1 MQLTK
6 AAGSFFRFPHN
17 DDERTQNIANL
28 IHIIAF
34 FVLFGVTFLLIQRIV
49 VSIPSQLP
57 PNALV
62 LILMCAAIRLNQ
74 KGKIKSAGSLLMWTL
89 LAFLFY
95 LLIYN
100 DGTHDTA
107 MLAYTAALVF
117 AGIILKRNEFIL
129 YALLAVFTVIIL
141 GAFEIY
147 GVIVNNYS
155 KATNIVDIMDIVL
168 ILTITALSMMSLTG
182 YLIKVYEMKKKN
194 EETLIENTKQL
205 KIIEER
211 FDQVA
216 DSAGEWVWEVNADGL
231 YIYSSKIVGKILGY
245 MPDEIINKKFFHDF
259 LLTADRDYSE
269 NEIITLFS
277 GRKALKEIKAKYV
290 TKTGGVVILQTNGFP
305 HFSDDGKFIGY
316 RGASIDITEKELN
329 LIKLN
334 QFAEI
339 FNRVNYAL
347 YILHLEDKENPLSFS
362 VVYANPVSGKMW
374 GSSGEICIGCKIE
387 EALPF
392 IKDKALYAKFVNVIK
407 EGRFYRD
414 DNFSLTKD
422 NNKQYFT
429 LKVFPLDDNCI
440 SVSFEDITLR
450 KNNEIQLAESQAKL
464 FAIVESTDY
473 PIWSVDCRNF
483 GLISYN
489 HSFISYFREYYE
501 IDVQIGL
508 IPGAIYPEE
517 QAQFWI
523 GLYNRALSEGPYRVE
538 YNTEKNNHT
547 FLLSFNLM
555 KTEGK
560 VFGISVFAEDITERK
575 KAQDALLES
584 EERFRKLVTNIPDT
598 IIQTDAHNTVIF
610 INKDE
615 IKGVPHFNKEKMI
628 GKNIFDFVSKE
639 SMADAM
645 EGIAGRT
652 SQKVGLREYKVIL
665 EGITLEC
672 EINGDVLHNSAGD
685 VTGMVYVVRNISQRK
700 KDEAALRQTLLNF
713 RRIFNHSP
721 YAMVINEL
729 EGDMEI
735 IDINEAYLKLTEFN
749 YGEIINKPAIIVNRR
764 IISKLKDDPF
774 EKSGFLENEEVL
786 FKTKFGKEKYA
797 LISSRIIEYDYKPC
811 ALTVIED
818 ISDKKKV
825 ERELKDSY
833 IRYRALFEYGNDAV
847 FIMDINSFIDCNI
860 KAVELLGAPKDEIIG
875 KSPLAF
881 SPDFQYDRKSSFEKF
896 FDETARNMPVGKV
909 YRFEWKVKHSSGNLF
924 DSEISVT
931 KIILSG
937 REYLQAVMRDISDRK
952 RIENDLEIYRK
963 HLESLVQERT
973 YKLEEV
979 NRLLQNEIIKQ
990 KESEVK
996 VKIAL
1001 EKEKEFSELKSQ
1013 FISTASH
1020 EFRTPLAI
1028 IQSSTELLQRY
1039 GKNWSNEEYNE
1050 QILAIKSN
1058 IADLTKMMNNIL
1070 IISRTETGSI
1080 KFEPQDV
1087 DLYNLCLSL
1096 IENIKYLLADNK
1108 SINFN
1113 YNIKE
1118 NIFKLDEVLLKF
1130 IIQNLLSN
1138 AVKYSF
1144 PDTAIDFEV
1153 NKQNSSLYIKVSDRG
1168 IGIPQEDYN
1177 SLFEPFHRGSNVG
1190 DVKGTGLGM
1199 SIIKRAVEIHKAEIS
1214 FYSEV
1219 NVGTTFLLKI
1229 PVEISKE
1236 ISE

>member
-1 MQLTK
+1 MKLAN
-6 AAGSFFRFPHN
+6 AAVSFFRFPYN
-17 DDERTQNIANL
+17 EDERAQNIANL
-28 IHIIAF
+28 IHIIAV
-34 FVLFGVTFLLIQRIV
+34 FVLFGVTFLLVQRIV

-57 PNALV
+57 LNALV
-62 LILMCAAIRLNQ
+62 LILMCLAIRLNQ
-74 KGKIKSAGSLLMWTL
+74 KGKIKPAGSLLMWTL
-89 LAFLFY
+89 LVFLFY

-129 YALLAVFTVIIL
+129 YTVLAVLSVIIL
-141 GAFEIY
+141 SVFEIF
-147 GVIVNNYS
+147 GIIVNNYS
-155 KATNIVDIMDIVL
+155 KATNIVDIIDIIL
-168 ILTITALSMMSLTG
+168 ILTITALSMMSLTS
-182 YLIKVYEMKKKN
+182 YLVKIYEMKKKN
-194 EETLIENTKQL
+194 EEALIENTKQL

-216 DSAGEWVWEVNADGL
+216 DSAGEWVWEVSADGL
-231 YIYSSKIVGKILGY
+231 YIYSSRIVSKILGY
-245 MPDEIINKKFFHDF
+245 MPDETINKKYFYDF
-259 LLTADRDYSE
+259 LLQANKDDAE
-269 NEIITLFS
+269 NEISTLFAEH
-277 GRKALKEIKAKYV
+277 KVLKEIKAKYV
-290 TKTGGVVILQTNGFP
+290 TKTGGIVILQANGFP
-305 HFSDDGKFIGY
+305 LFSDSGEFIGY

-339 FNRVNYAL
+339 FNRVNYSL
-347 YILHLEDKENPLSFS
+347 YIFHLEDKENPLSFS
-362 VVYANPVSGKMW
+362 VVYANPVSAKMW
-374 GSSGEICIGCKIE
+374 GNSEKVCMGCKIE
-387 EALPF
+387 KALPF
-392 IKDKALYAKFVNVIK
+392 IKDNSLYDKFVNVIK
-407 EGRFYRD
+407 ENKFYRD
-414 DNFSLTKD
+414 DNFNLTTENDKR
-422 NNKQYFT
+422 YFT

-450 KNNEIQLAESQAKL
+450 KNNEIQLAESQARL
-464 FAIVESTDY
+464 FAVVESTNY

-489 HSFISYFREYYE
+489 HSFVSYFKEYYE
-501 IDVQIGL
+501 IDIQIGL

-517 QAQFWI
+517 QAKYWI
-523 GLYNRALSEGPYRVE
+523 GLYNRALSDGPYRIE
-538 YNTEKNNHT
+538 YSTVRNNHT
-547 FLLSFNLM
+547 LLLSFNLM

-575 KAQDALLES
+575 QAQDALSES
-584 EERFRKLVTNIPDT
+584 EERFRKLVTNVPDT
-598 IIQTDAHNTVIF
+598 IIQTDANNTIIF

-615 IKGVPHFNKEKMI
+615 IKGAPNFKKEKMI
-628 GKNIFDFVSKE
+628 GRKIFDYVSEE
-639 SMADAM
+639 SMADAV
-645 EGIAGRT
+645 EGIAGRS
-652 SQKVGLREYKVIL
+652 SQKVGLREYKVLL
-665 EGITLEC
+665 EGIALEC
-672 EINGDVLHNSAGD
+672 EINGDVLLNSAGD
-685 VTGMVYVVRNISQRK
+685 IAGMVYVVRNITQRK
-700 KDEAALRQTLLNF
+700 KDEAALRQSLLNF

-735 IDINEAYLKLTEFN
+735 IDVNEAYLKLTEFN
-749 YGEIINKPAIIVNRR
+749 YGEIINKPAYILNRR
-764 IISKLKDDPF
+764 MISKLRDDPF
-774 EKSGFLENEEVL
+774 EKFGFIENEEVV
-786 FKTKFGKEKYA
+786 FKTKFGKQKYA
-797 LISSRIIEYDYKPC
+797 LISSRIIEYDYKKC
-811 ALTVIED
+811 ALTVLED
-818 ISDKKKV
+818 ISEKKKV
-825 ERELKDSY
+825 QLELNDSY
-833 IRYRALFEYGNDAV
+833 TRYRALFEYGNDAV
-847 FIMDINSFIDCNI
+847 FIMDMNSFIDCNI

-875 KSPLAF
+875 KNPLAF
-881 SPDFQYDRKSSFEKF
+881 SPEFQYDRKSSFEKF
-896 FDETARNMPVGKV
+896 FDETAKNMPVGKV
-909 YRFEWKVKHSSGNLF
+909 YRFEWKVKHSSGKLF

-937 REYLQAVMRDISDRK
+937 HEYLQAVMRDISDRK

-963 HLESLVQERT
+963 HLEALVQERT

-1039 GKNWSNEEYNE
+1039 GKNWSDEEYNE
-1050 QILAIKSN
+1050 QISAIKSN

-1070 IISRTETGSI
+1070 IISRTETGAI

-1087 DLYNLCLSL
+1087 NLNKLCLNL
-1096 IENIKYLLADNK
+1096 IENIKYLLSDNK

-1113 YNIKE
+1113 YNVKE

-1144 PDTAIDFEV
+1144 PDTIIDFEV

-1168 IGIPQEDYN
+1168 IGIPQEDYS

-1190 DVKGTGLGM
+1190 EIKGTGLGM
-1199 SIIKRAVEIHKAEIS
+1199 SIIKRAVEFHKAEIS

-1229 PVEISKE
+1229 PAEIPQE